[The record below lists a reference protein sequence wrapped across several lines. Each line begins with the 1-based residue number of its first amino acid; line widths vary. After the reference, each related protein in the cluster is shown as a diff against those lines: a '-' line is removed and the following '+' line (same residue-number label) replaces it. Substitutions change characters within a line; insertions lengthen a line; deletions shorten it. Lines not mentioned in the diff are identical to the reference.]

1 MSQLFLAAQEVE
13 HAAEGVSNVIS
24 STAITVALLAIAVVV
39 AVVVRRIKFPYTVA
53 LVLVGLLLAGFP
65 AIDLNLPSELI
76 LGVLVPPLIF
86 EATMHL
92 PWSRLKADLPSI
104 LSFAVGGTLIGTAMV
119 AWLTVTFIPSISWP
133 AAIAFGAL
141 ASATDPVAV
150 IAFFRSLGVSK
161 RLATFV
167 EGESL
172 LNDGVAIVIFNL
184 ALLAAGGATLT
195 VGSALLEFVKVAAGG
210 LLIGAILGYVVS
222 NLVLKNIDDAMIETT
237 TTVAL
242 AFGSYL
248 IAEEFGALIGN
259 HDLHLSGILAVV
271 AAGMM
276 VGNLGF
282 RNTSPTTRLT
292 LENFWEFLSFMVNS
306 LVFLLL
312 GLRIHIS
319 DMIDK
324 AGPVLLAVL
333 AILVSRAV
341 IIYAVSFFHN
351 RIESTR
357 FIPVN
362 FQHVMY
368 WGGLRGAVSLALALT
383 LPAIA
388 AFEGEV
394 ATTLQE
400 MTFGVVLFTLI
411 VQGTTISR
419 LINRLGLAHKQ
430 DSLISQEKHQ
440 ANLFAKR
447 AARRE
452 LERLRTE
459 GVLFPEVWA
468 PLDELYEEVMADSRK
483 ELDSHFQAH
492 PELETAMFLQARA
505 DAISA
510 ERSAIAEAALRGIVS
525 ADTAE
530 HLSSELAY
538 RLAALDL
545 ISEKYNDGEGSP

>member
-1 MSQLFLAAQEVE
+1 MDSLRLAQEVE
-13 HAAEGVSNVIS
+13 HATEGLSSVIS
-24 STAITVALLAIAVVV
+24 LEATTVGLLAIAVAV

-53 LVLVGLLLAGFP
+53 LVLVGLLLAAFP
-65 AIDLNLPSELI
+65 AIDLNLPSDLI

-92 PWSRLKADLPSI
+92 PWRRLKADLPSI

-119 AWLTVTFIPSISWP
+119 AWLTVTFIDGVSWP

-141 ASATDPVAV
+141 VSATDPVAV

-184 ALLAAGGATLT
+184 AILAAGGTVLT
-195 VGSALLEFVKVAAGG
+195 VGGALLEFIKVAAGG
-210 LLIGAILGYVVS
+210 LLIGAILGYIVS
-222 NLVLKNIDDAMIETT
+222 NLVLKNIDDHMIETT

-248 IAEEFGALIGN
+248 IAEEFGLFIGN
-259 HDLHLSGILAVV
+259 QDLHLSGILAVV

-292 LENFWEFLSFMVNS
+292 LENFWEFMAFMVNS

-312 GLRIHIS
+312 GLRINLA
-319 DMIDK
+319 DMLDK
-324 AGPVLLAVL
+324 IGPVILAVL

-341 IIYAVSFFHN
+341 IIYSVSAIHN

-357 FIPVN
+357 FIPLG

-383 LPAIA
+383 LPAVA
-388 AFEGEV
+388 SFEGQV

-400 MTFGVVLFTLI
+400 MTFGVVLFTLV
-411 VQGTTISR
+411 VQGTTISK
-419 LINRLGLAHKQ
+419 LISKLELAHQQ
-430 DSLISQEKHQ
+430 DSVVLQERHQ

-452 LERLRTE
+452 LERLRSE
-459 GVLFPEVWA
+459 GVLFPEIWA
-468 PLDELYEEVMADSRK
+468 PLDQLYDEVMTDARM
-483 ELDSHFQAH
+483 ELDVHFQTH

-510 ERSAIAEAALRGIVS
+510 ERSAIADAALRGIVS
-525 ADTAE
+525 DSTAE
-530 HLSSELAY
+530 HLAADLAY

-545 ISEKYNDGEGSP
+545 ISEAYNDGGGTP